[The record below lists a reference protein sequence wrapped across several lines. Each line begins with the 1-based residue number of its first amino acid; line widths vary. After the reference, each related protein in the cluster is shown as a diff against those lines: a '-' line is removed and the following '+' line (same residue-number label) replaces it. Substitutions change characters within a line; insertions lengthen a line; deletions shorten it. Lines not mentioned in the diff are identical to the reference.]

1 MAGRVISFAHRG
13 PVHRRHPIAGDTG
26 PVGRAG
32 VSPRGRVSERPGSS
46 AVLADGPTIT
56 HDESGFTLVELLVVV
71 LMLVT
76 LIGIAVPTFVS
87 QRDGAFDAAVQSDLR
102 SAAIALESYRSQN
115 GAYDLA
121 ATTGTSWGYVPSPDV
136 NRVIEVTTDSY
147 CIRGWFEPEQRDAD
161 GAVVPRSSE
170 TTDADL
176 KAEWAITPGGM
187 TYVGDAGVT
196 RSCA

>member
-1 MAGRVISFAHRG
+1 MRAWSRASLQSGSGHRRSRPAGDVAPAGRPG
-13 PVHRRHPIAGDTG
+13 IA
-26 PVGRAG
+26 
-32 VSPRGRVSERPGSS
+32 PRGRVTERPASPGR
-46 AVLADGPTIT
+46 AERRTIAL
-56 HDESGFTLVELLVVV
+56 DESGFTLVELLVVV

-121 ATTGTSWGYVPSPDV
+121 ATTGSSWGYVPSPDV
-136 NRVIEVTTDSY
+136 NRVIEVSADTY

-161 GAVVPRSSE
+161 GAVIPRSST
-170 TTDADL
+170 TTDADT
-176 KAEWAITPGGM
+176 KAEWAIAPDGM
-187 TYVGDAGVT
+187 AYVGDAGAT